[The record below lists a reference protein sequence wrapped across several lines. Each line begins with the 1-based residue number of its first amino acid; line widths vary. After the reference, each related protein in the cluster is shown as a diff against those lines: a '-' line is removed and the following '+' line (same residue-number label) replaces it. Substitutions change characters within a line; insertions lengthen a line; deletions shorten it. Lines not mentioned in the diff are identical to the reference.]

1 MIKRLTATVLCL
13 ASLFAT
19 QNAHS
24 ECNATQLVEVKVGEK
39 QVAAWKGVSN
49 EVHSLVMA
57 NGFKVGLKVEQASRE
72 SQEYWLKRG
81 KSNTMPELLRIS
93 VYDLSGT
100 PDAKPRLMTYSFG
113 GVNSKQGYTP
123 RGGAARIEEV
133 GEPGITLNLSRQTCL
148 NADQVAALPSAAE
161 LNQVEEKIQPNAQEL
176 KGQEAAKADAA
187 NGKLL
192 VNYPKGAFSEA
203 ELAIVKS
210 EVEKAGL
217 QFQIRDDAGD
227 IDARSFK
234 RGYDST
240 MMAAVMN
247 KLGEAKSREME
258 RNIKARMAELKQK

>member
-1 MIKRLTATVLCL
+1 MIKYRTATAFCL

-24 ECNATQLVEVKVGEK
+24 ECNAIQSVEVKVGEK
-39 QVAAWKGVSN
+39 QIAAWKGVSN

-81 KSNTMPELLRIS
+81 KSNTTTELLRIS
-93 VYDLSGT
+93 VYDLSG
-100 PDAKPRLMTYSFG
+100 DKPRLMTYSFG

-133 GEPGITLNLSRQTCL
+133 GEPGITLNLFRQACL
-148 NADQVAALPSAAE
+148 SAAQVAALPTAAE
-161 LNQVEEKIQPNAQEL
+161 LNQVEEQIQPNAQEL

-192 VNYPKGAFSEA
+192 VNYPKGALSEA

-210 EVEKAGL
+210 EVEKAGV
-217 QFQIRDDAGD
+217 QFQIRDDEGD
-227 IDARSFK
+227 AATRSFK
-234 RGYDST
+234 RGYDSA
-240 MMAAVMN
+240 MMDAVN
-247 KLGEAKSREME
+247 SKLGEAKSREME